1 MDSKNELFE
10 VEFTDKCIEDMEEIY
25 EYIANNLKEN
35 NSAKRL
41 MTEVMDKVLNLK
53 NTPELYMK
61 IGKKDKLKREY
72 YRMVVKNYIILY
84 TVDFDNKKVYISQM
98 IYGKRN
104 YLKQKRITG
113 GSKMYDVIVI
123 GSGPAGITAA
133 IYSKRRN
140 LSILVISKGNGTL
153 QKAEKIDNY
162 YGFENGISG
171 KELYVNGIKQA
182 KNLGIDFIEDEVIN
196 IEYINQFTI
205 ETVNSKYEAKAVIL
219 ATGVSRNVPNI
230 KGIKEFEGKGVSYCA
245 VCDSF
250 FYKGKDVAVLGD
262 GNYAIHEFETLKPI
276 ASSVTILTNGNT
288 MVENRDSSI
297 EVNSK
302 KIREFRGDTKLEKV
316 EFEDN
321 TIQNLNG
328 VFIAM
333 GTASSSD
340 LARKIGARIENNN
353 IVVNENMETTV
364 PGLFACGDCTGGLL
378 QISKAVYEG
387 AKAGLAV
394 LK

>member
-1 MDSKNELFE
+1 
-10 VEFTDKCIEDMEEIY
+10 
-25 EYIANNLKEN
+25 
-35 NSAKRL
+35 
-41 MTEVMDKVLNLK
+41 
-53 NTPELYMK
+53 
-61 IGKKDKLKREY
+61 
-72 YRMVVKNYIILY
+72 
-84 TVDFDNKKVYISQM
+84 
-98 IYGKRN
+98 
-104 YLKQKRITG
+104 
-113 GSKMYDVIVI
+113 MYDVIVI

-133 IYSKRRN
+133 IYAKRRN

-171 KELYVNGIKQA
+171 KELYENGIKQA

-276 ASSVTILTNGNT
+276 ASSITILTNGNT

-302 KIREFRGDTKLEKV
+302 KIREFRGDTKLEEV

-353 IVVNENMETTV
+353 IIVNENMETTV

-394 LK
+394 LKNN

>member
-1 MDSKNELFE
+1 
-10 VEFTDKCIEDMEEIY
+10 
-25 EYIANNLKEN
+25 
-35 NSAKRL
+35 
-41 MTEVMDKVLNLK
+41 
-53 NTPELYMK
+53 
-61 IGKKDKLKREY
+61 
-72 YRMVVKNYIILY
+72 
-84 TVDFDNKKVYISQM
+84 
-98 IYGKRN
+98 
-104 YLKQKRITG
+104 
-113 GSKMYDVIVI
+113 MYDVIVI

-133 IYSKRRN
+133 IYAKRRK
-140 LSILVISKGNGTL
+140 LSILVISKGNGAL
-153 QKAEKIDNY
+153 QKTEKIDNY

-171 KELYVNGIKQA
+171 EELYENGIKQA

-196 IEYINQFTI
+196 IKYINQFTV

-250 FYKGKDVAVLGD
+250 FYKDKDVAVLGD
-262 GNYAIHEFETLKPI
+262 GNYAIHEFETLKPV

-302 KIREFRGDTKLEKV
+302 KIREFRGDTKLEEV

-321 TIQNLNG
+321 TIQSLNG
-328 VFIAM
+328 VFIAI

-353 IVVNENMETTV
+353 IIVNENMETTV

>member
-1 MDSKNELFE
+1 
-10 VEFTDKCIEDMEEIY
+10 
-25 EYIANNLKEN
+25 
-35 NSAKRL
+35 
-41 MTEVMDKVLNLK
+41 
-53 NTPELYMK
+53 
-61 IGKKDKLKREY
+61 
-72 YRMVVKNYIILY
+72 
-84 TVDFDNKKVYISQM
+84 
-98 IYGKRN
+98 
-104 YLKQKRITG
+104 
-113 GSKMYDVIVI
+113 MYDVIVI

-133 IYSKRRN
+133 IYAKRRN
-140 LSILVISKGNGTL
+140 LSILVISKGIGAL
-153 QKAEKIDNY
+153 QKTEKIDNY

-171 KELYVNGIKQA
+171 KELYENGIKQA
-182 KNLGIDFIEDEVIN
+182 KNLGIDFIEDEIIN

-276 ASSVTILTNGNT
+276 ASSVTILTNGNA
-288 MVENRDSSI
+288 MVENRNSSI
-297 EVNSK
+297 EVNNK
-302 KIREFRGDTKLEKV
+302 KIREFRGDTKLEEV

-353 IVVNENMETTV
+353 IIVNENMETTV

-394 LK
+394 LKNN

>member
-1 MDSKNELFE
+1 
-10 VEFTDKCIEDMEEIY
+10 
-25 EYIANNLKEN
+25 
-35 NSAKRL
+35 
-41 MTEVMDKVLNLK
+41 
-53 NTPELYMK
+53 
-61 IGKKDKLKREY
+61 
-72 YRMVVKNYIILY
+72 
-84 TVDFDNKKVYISQM
+84 
-98 IYGKRN
+98 
-104 YLKQKRITG
+104 
-113 GSKMYDVIVI
+113 MYDVIVI

-219 ATGVSRNVPNI
+219 ATGVSRNIPNI

-262 GNYAIHEFETLKPI
+262 GNYAIHEFETLKPV

-302 KIREFRGDTKLEKV
+302 KIREFRGDTKLEEV

>member
-1 MDSKNELFE
+1 
-10 VEFTDKCIEDMEEIY
+10 
-25 EYIANNLKEN
+25 
-35 NSAKRL
+35 
-41 MTEVMDKVLNLK
+41 
-53 NTPELYMK
+53 
-61 IGKKDKLKREY
+61 
-72 YRMVVKNYIILY
+72 
-84 TVDFDNKKVYISQM
+84 
-98 IYGKRN
+98 
-104 YLKQKRITG
+104 
-113 GSKMYDVIVI
+113 MYDVIVI

-133 IYSKRRN
+133 IYAKRRN

-340 LARKIGARIENNN
+340 LARKIGTRIENNN

-364 PGLFACGDCTGGLL
+364 PSLFACGDCTGGLL

>member
-1 MDSKNELFE
+1 
-10 VEFTDKCIEDMEEIY
+10 
-25 EYIANNLKEN
+25 
-35 NSAKRL
+35 
-41 MTEVMDKVLNLK
+41 
-53 NTPELYMK
+53 
-61 IGKKDKLKREY
+61 
-72 YRMVVKNYIILY
+72 
-84 TVDFDNKKVYISQM
+84 
-98 IYGKRN
+98 
-104 YLKQKRITG
+104 
-113 GSKMYDVIVI
+113 MYDVIVI

-153 QKAEKIDNY
+153 KKAEKIDNY

>member
-1 MDSKNELFE
+1 
-10 VEFTDKCIEDMEEIY
+10 
-25 EYIANNLKEN
+25 
-35 NSAKRL
+35 
-41 MTEVMDKVLNLK
+41 
-53 NTPELYMK
+53 
-61 IGKKDKLKREY
+61 
-72 YRMVVKNYIILY
+72 
-84 TVDFDNKKVYISQM
+84 
-98 IYGKRN
+98 
-104 YLKQKRITG
+104 
-113 GSKMYDVIVI
+113 MYDVIVI

-133 IYSKRRN
+133 IYAKRRN
-140 LSILVISKGNGTL
+140 LSILVISKGIGAL
-153 QKAEKIDNY
+153 QKTEKIDNY
-162 YGFENGISG
+162 YGFESGISG
-171 KELYVNGIKQA
+171 KELYENGVKQA

-276 ASSVTILTNGNT
+276 ASSVTILTNGNA

-297 EVNSK
+297 EVNNK
-302 KIREFRGDTKLEKV
+302 KIREFRGDTKLEEV

-321 TIQNLNG
+321 TIQYLNG

-353 IVVNENMETTV
+353 IIVNENMETTV
-364 PGLFACGDCTGGLL
+364 PSLFACGDCTGGLL

-394 LK
+394 LKNN

>member
-1 MDSKNELFE
+1 
-10 VEFTDKCIEDMEEIY
+10 
-25 EYIANNLKEN
+25 
-35 NSAKRL
+35 
-41 MTEVMDKVLNLK
+41 
-53 NTPELYMK
+53 
-61 IGKKDKLKREY
+61 
-72 YRMVVKNYIILY
+72 
-84 TVDFDNKKVYISQM
+84 
-98 IYGKRN
+98 
-104 YLKQKRITG
+104 
-113 GSKMYDVIVI
+113 MYDVIVI

-140 LSILVISKGNGTL
+140 LSILVISKGKGTL

-364 PGLFACGDCTGGLL
+364 PSLFACGDCTGGLL

>member
-1 MDSKNELFE
+1 
-10 VEFTDKCIEDMEEIY
+10 
-25 EYIANNLKEN
+25 
-35 NSAKRL
+35 
-41 MTEVMDKVLNLK
+41 
-53 NTPELYMK
+53 
-61 IGKKDKLKREY
+61 
-72 YRMVVKNYIILY
+72 
-84 TVDFDNKKVYISQM
+84 
-98 IYGKRN
+98 
-104 YLKQKRITG
+104 
-113 GSKMYDVIVI
+113 MYDVIVI

-133 IYSKRRN
+133 IYAKRRK
-140 LSILVISKGNGTL
+140 LSILVISKGNGAL
-153 QKAEKIDNY
+153 QKTEKIDNY

-171 KELYVNGIKQA
+171 EELYENGIKQA

-364 PGLFACGDCTGGLL
+364 PSLFACGDCTGGLL

>member
-1 MDSKNELFE
+1 
-10 VEFTDKCIEDMEEIY
+10 
-25 EYIANNLKEN
+25 
-35 NSAKRL
+35 
-41 MTEVMDKVLNLK
+41 
-53 NTPELYMK
+53 
-61 IGKKDKLKREY
+61 
-72 YRMVVKNYIILY
+72 
-84 TVDFDNKKVYISQM
+84 
-98 IYGKRN
+98 
-104 YLKQKRITG
+104 
-113 GSKMYDVIVI
+113 MYDVIVI

-133 IYSKRRN
+133 IYAKRRS
-140 LSILVISKGNGTL
+140 LSILVISKGMGAL

-171 KELYVNGIKQA
+171 KELYENGIKHA

-262 GNYAIHEFETLKPI
+262 GNYAIHEFETLKPV

-302 KIREFRGDTKLEKV
+302 KIREFRGDTKLEEV

-353 IVVNENMETTV
+353 IIVNKNMETTV

>member
-1 MDSKNELFE
+1 
-10 VEFTDKCIEDMEEIY
+10 
-25 EYIANNLKEN
+25 
-35 NSAKRL
+35 
-41 MTEVMDKVLNLK
+41 
-53 NTPELYMK
+53 
-61 IGKKDKLKREY
+61 
-72 YRMVVKNYIILY
+72 
-84 TVDFDNKKVYISQM
+84 
-98 IYGKRN
+98 
-104 YLKQKRITG
+104 
-113 GSKMYDVIVI
+113 MYDVIVI

-133 IYSKRRN
+133 IYAKRRN
-140 LSILVISKGNGTL
+140 LSILVISKGNGAL

-171 KELYVNGIKQA
+171 KELYENGIKQA

-196 IEYINQFTI
+196 IEYINQFTV
-205 ETVNSKYEAKAVIL
+205 ETVNSKYEAKAVVL

-302 KIREFRGDTKLEKV
+302 KIREFRGDTKLEEV

-364 PGLFACGDCTGGLL
+364 PSLFACGDCTGGLL

>member
-1 MDSKNELFE
+1 
-10 VEFTDKCIEDMEEIY
+10 
-25 EYIANNLKEN
+25 
-35 NSAKRL
+35 
-41 MTEVMDKVLNLK
+41 
-53 NTPELYMK
+53 
-61 IGKKDKLKREY
+61 
-72 YRMVVKNYIILY
+72 
-84 TVDFDNKKVYISQM
+84 
-98 IYGKRN
+98 
-104 YLKQKRITG
+104 
-113 GSKMYDVIVI
+113 MYDVIVI

-133 IYSKRRN
+133 IYAKRRN
-140 LSILVISKGNGTL
+140 LSILVISKGISAL

-171 KELYVNGIKQA
+171 KELYENGIKQA

-276 ASSVTILTNGNT
+276 ASSVTILTNGNA
-288 MVENRDSSI
+288 MVENRNSSI
-297 EVNSK
+297 EVNNK
-302 KIREFRGDTKLEKV
+302 KIREFRGDTKLEEV

-353 IVVNENMETTV
+353 IIVNENMETTV

-394 LK
+394 LKNN

>member
-1 MDSKNELFE
+1 
-10 VEFTDKCIEDMEEIY
+10 
-25 EYIANNLKEN
+25 
-35 NSAKRL
+35 
-41 MTEVMDKVLNLK
+41 
-53 NTPELYMK
+53 
-61 IGKKDKLKREY
+61 
-72 YRMVVKNYIILY
+72 
-84 TVDFDNKKVYISQM
+84 
-98 IYGKRN
+98 
-104 YLKQKRITG
+104 
-113 GSKMYDVIVI
+113 MYDVIVI

-205 ETVNSKYEAKAVIL
+205 ETVNSKYEAKVVIL

-364 PGLFACGDCTGGLL
+364 PSLFACGDCTGGLL

>member
-1 MDSKNELFE
+1 
-10 VEFTDKCIEDMEEIY
+10 
-25 EYIANNLKEN
+25 
-35 NSAKRL
+35 
-41 MTEVMDKVLNLK
+41 
-53 NTPELYMK
+53 
-61 IGKKDKLKREY
+61 
-72 YRMVVKNYIILY
+72 
-84 TVDFDNKKVYISQM
+84 
-98 IYGKRN
+98 
-104 YLKQKRITG
+104 
-113 GSKMYDVIVI
+113 MYDVIVI

-133 IYSKRRN
+133 IYAKRRN

-171 KELYVNGIKQA
+171 KELYENGIKQA

-262 GNYAIHEFETLKPI
+262 GNYAIHEFETLKPV

-302 KIREFRGDTKLEKV
+302 KIREFRGDTKLEEV

-353 IVVNENMETTV
+353 IIVNKNMETTV

-394 LK
+394 LKNN

>member
-1 MDSKNELFE
+1 
-10 VEFTDKCIEDMEEIY
+10 
-25 EYIANNLKEN
+25 
-35 NSAKRL
+35 
-41 MTEVMDKVLNLK
+41 
-53 NTPELYMK
+53 
-61 IGKKDKLKREY
+61 
-72 YRMVVKNYIILY
+72 
-84 TVDFDNKKVYISQM
+84 
-98 IYGKRN
+98 
-104 YLKQKRITG
+104 
-113 GSKMYDVIVI
+113 MYDVIVI

-133 IYSKRRN
+133 IYAKRRS
-140 LSILVISKGNGTL
+140 LSILVISKGMGAL

-364 PGLFACGDCTGGLL
+364 PSLFACGDCTGGLL

>member
-1 MDSKNELFE
+1 
-10 VEFTDKCIEDMEEIY
+10 
-25 EYIANNLKEN
+25 
-35 NSAKRL
+35 
-41 MTEVMDKVLNLK
+41 
-53 NTPELYMK
+53 
-61 IGKKDKLKREY
+61 
-72 YRMVVKNYIILY
+72 
-84 TVDFDNKKVYISQM
+84 
-98 IYGKRN
+98 
-104 YLKQKRITG
+104 
-113 GSKMYDVIVI
+113 MYDVIVI

-133 IYSKRRN
+133 IYAKRRN

-153 QKAEKIDNY
+153 EKIDNY

-364 PGLFACGDCTGGLL
+364 PSLFACGDCTGGLL

>member
-1 MDSKNELFE
+1 
-10 VEFTDKCIEDMEEIY
+10 
-25 EYIANNLKEN
+25 
-35 NSAKRL
+35 
-41 MTEVMDKVLNLK
+41 
-53 NTPELYMK
+53 
-61 IGKKDKLKREY
+61 
-72 YRMVVKNYIILY
+72 
-84 TVDFDNKKVYISQM
+84 
-98 IYGKRN
+98 
-104 YLKQKRITG
+104 
-113 GSKMYDVIVI
+113 MYDVIVI

-133 IYSKRRN
+133 IYAKRRN
-140 LSILVISKGNGTL
+140 LSILVISKGIGALKKT
-153 QKAEKIDNY
+153 EKIDNY
-162 YGFENGISG
+162 YGFESGISG
-171 KELYVNGIKQA
+171 KELYENGVKQA

-276 ASSVTILTNGNT
+276 ASSVTILTNGNA
-288 MVENRDSSI
+288 MVENRNSSI
-297 EVNSK
+297 EVNNK
-302 KIREFRGDTKLEKV
+302 KIREFRGDTKLEEV

-353 IVVNENMETTV
+353 IIVNENMETTV

-394 LK
+394 LKNN

>member
-1 MDSKNELFE
+1 
-10 VEFTDKCIEDMEEIY
+10 
-25 EYIANNLKEN
+25 
-35 NSAKRL
+35 
-41 MTEVMDKVLNLK
+41 
-53 NTPELYMK
+53 
-61 IGKKDKLKREY
+61 
-72 YRMVVKNYIILY
+72 
-84 TVDFDNKKVYISQM
+84 
-98 IYGKRN
+98 
-104 YLKQKRITG
+104 
-113 GSKMYDVIVI
+113 MYDVIVI

-133 IYSKRRN
+133 IYAKRRN
-140 LSILVISKGNGTL
+140 LSILVISKGNGAL

-171 KELYVNGIKQA
+171 KELYENGIKQA

-302 KIREFRGDTKLEKV
+302 KIREFRGDTKLEEV

-394 LK
+394 LKNN

>member
-1 MDSKNELFE
+1 
-10 VEFTDKCIEDMEEIY
+10 
-25 EYIANNLKEN
+25 
-35 NSAKRL
+35 
-41 MTEVMDKVLNLK
+41 
-53 NTPELYMK
+53 
-61 IGKKDKLKREY
+61 
-72 YRMVVKNYIILY
+72 
-84 TVDFDNKKVYISQM
+84 
-98 IYGKRN
+98 
-104 YLKQKRITG
+104 
-113 GSKMYDVIVI
+113 MYDVIVI

-133 IYSKRRN
+133 IYAKRRN
-140 LSILVISKGNGTL
+140 LSILVISKGNGAL

-171 KELYVNGIKQA
+171 KELYENGIKQA
-182 KNLGIDFIEDEVIN
+182 KNLGIDFIEDEIIN
-196 IEYINQFTI
+196 IEYINQFTV

-262 GNYAIHEFETLKPI
+262 GNYAIHEFETLKPV

-302 KIREFRGDTKLEKV
+302 KIREFRGDTKLEEV

>member
-1 MDSKNELFE
+1 
-10 VEFTDKCIEDMEEIY
+10 
-25 EYIANNLKEN
+25 
-35 NSAKRL
+35 
-41 MTEVMDKVLNLK
+41 
-53 NTPELYMK
+53 
-61 IGKKDKLKREY
+61 
-72 YRMVVKNYIILY
+72 
-84 TVDFDNKKVYISQM
+84 
-98 IYGKRN
+98 
-104 YLKQKRITG
+104 
-113 GSKMYDVIVI
+113 MYDVIVI

-321 TIQNLNG
+321 TIQSLNG

-353 IVVNENMETTV
+353 IIVNESMETTV

-394 LK
+394 LKNN

>member
-1 MDSKNELFE
+1 
-10 VEFTDKCIEDMEEIY
+10 
-25 EYIANNLKEN
+25 
-35 NSAKRL
+35 
-41 MTEVMDKVLNLK
+41 
-53 NTPELYMK
+53 
-61 IGKKDKLKREY
+61 
-72 YRMVVKNYIILY
+72 
-84 TVDFDNKKVYISQM
+84 
-98 IYGKRN
+98 
-104 YLKQKRITG
+104 
-113 GSKMYDVIVI
+113 MYDVIVI

-353 IVVNENMETTV
+353 IIVNENMETTV

>member
-1 MDSKNELFE
+1 
-10 VEFTDKCIEDMEEIY
+10 
-25 EYIANNLKEN
+25 
-35 NSAKRL
+35 
-41 MTEVMDKVLNLK
+41 
-53 NTPELYMK
+53 
-61 IGKKDKLKREY
+61 
-72 YRMVVKNYIILY
+72 
-84 TVDFDNKKVYISQM
+84 
-98 IYGKRN
+98 
-104 YLKQKRITG
+104 
-113 GSKMYDVIVI
+113 MYDVIVI

-133 IYSKRRN
+133 IYAKRRN
-140 LSILVISKGNGTL
+140 LSILVISKGNGAL

-171 KELYVNGIKQA
+171 KELYENGIKQA

-196 IEYINQFTI
+196 IEYINQFTV

-219 ATGVSRNVPNI
+219 ATGVSRNIPNI

-302 KIREFRGDTKLEKV
+302 KIREFRGDTKLEEV

-364 PGLFACGDCTGGLL
+364 PSLFACGDCTGGLL

>member
-1 MDSKNELFE
+1 
-10 VEFTDKCIEDMEEIY
+10 
-25 EYIANNLKEN
+25 
-35 NSAKRL
+35 
-41 MTEVMDKVLNLK
+41 
-53 NTPELYMK
+53 
-61 IGKKDKLKREY
+61 
-72 YRMVVKNYIILY
+72 
-84 TVDFDNKKVYISQM
+84 
-98 IYGKRN
+98 
-104 YLKQKRITG
+104 
-113 GSKMYDVIVI
+113 MYDVIVI

-133 IYSKRRN
+133 IYAKRRN
-140 LSILVISKGNGTL
+140 LSILVISKGNGAL

-162 YGFENGISG
+162 YGFESGISG
-171 KELYVNGIKQA
+171 KELYENGVKQA

-196 IEYINQFTI
+196 IKYINQFTI

-219 ATGVSRNVPNI
+219 ATGVSRNIPNI

-262 GNYAIHEFETLKPI
+262 GNYAIHEFETLKPV

-302 KIREFRGDTKLEKV
+302 KIREFRGDTKLEEV

-321 TIQNLNG
+321 TTQNLNG

-353 IVVNENMETTV
+353 IIVNENMETTV

-394 LK
+394 LKNN

>member
-1 MDSKNELFE
+1 
-10 VEFTDKCIEDMEEIY
+10 
-25 EYIANNLKEN
+25 
-35 NSAKRL
+35 
-41 MTEVMDKVLNLK
+41 
-53 NTPELYMK
+53 
-61 IGKKDKLKREY
+61 
-72 YRMVVKNYIILY
+72 
-84 TVDFDNKKVYISQM
+84 
-98 IYGKRN
+98 
-104 YLKQKRITG
+104 
-113 GSKMYDVIVI
+113 MYDVIVI

-276 ASSVTILTNGNT
+276 ASSVTILTNGNN

-364 PGLFACGDCTGGLL
+364 PSLFACGDCTGGLL

>member
-1 MDSKNELFE
+1 
-10 VEFTDKCIEDMEEIY
+10 
-25 EYIANNLKEN
+25 
-35 NSAKRL
+35 
-41 MTEVMDKVLNLK
+41 
-53 NTPELYMK
+53 
-61 IGKKDKLKREY
+61 
-72 YRMVVKNYIILY
+72 
-84 TVDFDNKKVYISQM
+84 
-98 IYGKRN
+98 
-104 YLKQKRITG
+104 
-113 GSKMYDVIVI
+113 MYDVIVI

-133 IYSKRRN
+133 IYAKRRS
-140 LSILVISKGNGTL
+140 LSILVMSKGMGAL

-162 YGFENGISG
+162 YGFESGISG
-171 KELYVNGIKQA
+171 KELYENGVKQA

-364 PGLFACGDCTGGLL
+364 PSLFACGDCTGGLL

>member
-1 MDSKNELFE
+1 
-10 VEFTDKCIEDMEEIY
+10 
-25 EYIANNLKEN
+25 
-35 NSAKRL
+35 
-41 MTEVMDKVLNLK
+41 
-53 NTPELYMK
+53 
-61 IGKKDKLKREY
+61 
-72 YRMVVKNYIILY
+72 
-84 TVDFDNKKVYISQM
+84 
-98 IYGKRN
+98 
-104 YLKQKRITG
+104 
-113 GSKMYDVIVI
+113 MYDVIVI

-133 IYSKRRN
+133 IYAKRRN

-302 KIREFRGDTKLEKV
+302 KIREFRGDTKLEEV

-333 GTASSSD
+333 GTTSSSD

-364 PGLFACGDCTGGLL
+364 PSLFACGDCTGGLL

-394 LK
+394 LKNN

>member
-1 MDSKNELFE
+1 
-10 VEFTDKCIEDMEEIY
+10 
-25 EYIANNLKEN
+25 
-35 NSAKRL
+35 
-41 MTEVMDKVLNLK
+41 
-53 NTPELYMK
+53 
-61 IGKKDKLKREY
+61 
-72 YRMVVKNYIILY
+72 
-84 TVDFDNKKVYISQM
+84 
-98 IYGKRN
+98 
-104 YLKQKRITG
+104 
-113 GSKMYDVIVI
+113 MYDVIVI

-133 IYSKRRN
+133 IYAKRRN
-140 LSILVISKGNGTL
+140 LSILVISKGIGAL

-182 KNLGIDFIEDEVIN
+182 KNLGIDFIEDEIIN

-297 EVNSK
+297 EVNNK
-302 KIREFRGDTKLEKV
+302 KIREFRGDTKLEEV

-353 IVVNENMETTV
+353 IIVNENMETTV

-394 LK
+394 LKK

>member
-1 MDSKNELFE
+1 
-10 VEFTDKCIEDMEEIY
+10 
-25 EYIANNLKEN
+25 
-35 NSAKRL
+35 
-41 MTEVMDKVLNLK
+41 
-53 NTPELYMK
+53 
-61 IGKKDKLKREY
+61 
-72 YRMVVKNYIILY
+72 
-84 TVDFDNKKVYISQM
+84 
-98 IYGKRN
+98 
-104 YLKQKRITG
+104 
-113 GSKMYDVIVI
+113 MYDVIVI

-297 EVNSK
+297 DVNSK

-364 PGLFACGDCTGGLL
+364 PSLFACGDCTGGLL

>member
-1 MDSKNELFE
+1 
-10 VEFTDKCIEDMEEIY
+10 
-25 EYIANNLKEN
+25 
-35 NSAKRL
+35 
-41 MTEVMDKVLNLK
+41 
-53 NTPELYMK
+53 
-61 IGKKDKLKREY
+61 
-72 YRMVVKNYIILY
+72 
-84 TVDFDNKKVYISQM
+84 
-98 IYGKRN
+98 
-104 YLKQKRITG
+104 
-113 GSKMYDVIVI
+113 MYDVIVI

-133 IYSKRRN
+133 IYAKRRN

-394 LK
+394 LKNN